1 VGESRGARIRR
12 NLIRGND
19 VGVGVTG
26 GAAPAVEENDIAG
39 CVFGIVVS
47 DAGSDPLVASNAIA
61 GCRSAGILVD
71 GAAGGVYEGNGV
83 TGPGAAGIRVEG
95 AGTFARL
102 LGNRV
107 TGWTRTAVRIAGG
120 AGAECRANDLRD
132 NPGGAW
138 QLDGAGDVRRTG
150 NLEGEAAGPGG
161 PEPADPGSQTSLDV
175 PLTTSDPA
183 PD

>member
-1 VGESRGARIRR
+1 M
-12 NLIRGND
+12 IRGND

-61 GCRSAGILVD
+61 GCRSTGILVD

-95 AGTFARL
+95 AGTFA
-102 LGNRV
+102 
-107 TGWTRTAVRIAGG
+107 TTRAW
-120 AGAECRANDLRD
+120 
-132 NPGGAW
+132 PGGSTGRGTSGGLATSRGRPPDRAVLNP
-138 QLDGAGDVRRTG
+138 QTQALKRR
-150 NLEGEAAGPGG
+150 
-161 PEPADPGSQTSLDV
+161 
-175 PLTTSDPA
+175 
-183 PD
+183 